1 MKRLLG
7 KIRFVNEEE
16 LSILKRRIDFSIIVV
31 VVLASALVARLWHL
45 QVIKGEDYVNKAD
58 NNRVRIREVTAPRG
72 NILDR
77 HGRIIANNRPS
88 FDVVWFKNDSPDRD
102 LVVRK
107 LAKILDIDIST
118 IMARVRKSRRQPNY
132 IPILVQPDI
141 NRQQVV
147 YIENHR
153 FDMPGVFVEVA
164 PVRNY
169 PYDNMLSHLL
179 GYLGQITR
187 EELRHEDF
195 RKAAKGGDRIGK
207 SGVEK
212 RFETLLRGEK
222 GIRYVEINAR
232 GFEQQRLKV
241 QESLAGSDIKL
252 TIDAELQH
260 TAEQAMKGKSGSIV
274 MMEINTGR
282 LLVMTSSPPMQISK
296 FIRGISQSVWQEHLE
311 NEHNPLINKT
321 IQGQYPPGSTYKI
334 ITALAGL
341 KENIITPKTT
351 FTCNGSH
358 KLHGHRYGCWKRS
371 GHGKVNLN
379 QAMAQSC
386 DVYFYQVGQKLG
398 VNRLASYATDLG
410 LGSKTGIALEHEKAG
425 LVPTTSWKKKA
436 KRERWQDGE
445 TLSVAIGQGFNLAT
459 PLQICR
465 MTAATANGGTIY
477 RPQFI
482 ETITDP
488 DGQVLQQLQPIIDKK
503 VKNSSRALRII
514 RKGLVAAVNDEDGT
528 GKMAKMKNIVVGG
541 KTGTAQVVRLAQ
553 YRGLPESKI
562 PYKARDHAWFT
573 CYAPADKP
581 EIAITV
587 LVEHS
592 GHGGSVAAPIAGKIL
607 KEYFKKYG
615 ES

>member
-31 VVLASALVARLWHL
+31 VVLAASLVARLWHL
-45 QVIKGEDYVNKAD
+45 QIMKGEEYVNKAD

-88 FDVVWFKNDSPDRD
+88 FDVVWFKNDTPDRD
-102 LVVRK
+102 QVVKK
-107 LAKILDIDIST
+107 LTRILDLDIAT
-118 IMARVRKSRRQPNY
+118 IMARVRKSSRQPNY
-132 IPILVQPDI
+132 IPVLVQPDI

-153 FDMPGVFVEVA
+153 FEMPGVFVEVA

-179 GYLGQITR
+179 GYLGQITTK
-187 EELRHEDF
+187 ELRHKDF
-195 RKAAKGGDRIGK
+195 RDVAKGGDRIGK
-207 SGVEK
+207 AGVEK

-222 GIRYVEINAR
+222 GIRYVEINAK

-252 TIDAELQH
+252 TIDAKLQH
-260 TAEQAMKGKSGSIV
+260 TAEQAMGGKAGSII

-282 LLVMTSSPPMQISK
+282 LLVMASSPPMQIDK
-296 FIRGISQSVWQEHLE
+296 FIREIPFNIWKEHLA
-311 NEHNPLINKT
+311 NDKKPLINKS

-334 ITALAGL
+334 VTALAGL
-341 KENIITPKTT
+341 KEKIITPDTT
-351 FTCNGSH
+351 FTCNGYH
-358 KLHGHRYGCWKRS
+358 KLHGRRYGCWKKN
-371 GHGKVNLN
+371 GHGKVNLK
-379 QAMAQSC
+379 QALAQSC
-386 DVYFYQVGQKLG
+386 DVYFYLVGQKLG
-398 VNRLASYATDLG
+398 VDRLASYATNLG
-410 LGSKTGIALEHEKAG
+410 LGQKTGIGLEHEKAG
-425 LVPTTSWKKKA
+425 LIPTRAWKKKSR
-436 KRERWQDGE
+436 RERWQDGE

-465 MTAATANGGTIY
+465 MTAATANGGVIY
-477 RPQFI
+477 RPQFV
-482 ETITDP
+482 ETITDS
-488 DGQVLQQLQPIIDKK
+488 DGQIMHQLQPEIDMK
-503 VKNSSRALRII
+503 VKNSTRALRII
-514 RKGLVAAVNDEDGT
+514 REGLVAAVNDEHGT
-528 GKMAKMKNIVVGG
+528 GGMAKMKDIVVGG
-541 KTGTAQVVRLAQ
+541 KTGTAQVVRLAK

-562 PYKARDHAWFT
+562 PYNRRDHAWFT
-573 CYAPADKP
+573 CYAPAEKP

-592 GHGGSVAAPIAGKIL
+592 GHGGSVAAPIAAKIL